1 MKEYAKIM
9 NDIERRIDD
18 GEIRGGQRLPSIRQ
32 LAEHYSC
39 SKSTIIRAYS
49 ELEKRHL
56 VYSIPQ
62 SGYYVVL
69 KKVELEPSAG
79 HSVIDFSSAAPDPN
93 LFPYLDF
100 QHCLNKAIDMYRS
113 HLFTYGTPQ
122 GLPSLLNVL
131 SKHLTNH
138 QVFTSPEYIMI
149 TSGVQ
154 QALAIL
160 STMPFPS
167 GKRTVLLEQ
176 PSYHLM
182 IQLLGSYGI
191 PAKGIARSESGIDLY
206 ELEHLFRTGNIKMF
220 YTIPRFHN
228 PLGTSYSEKT
238 KKAIGELA
246 KRYDV
251 YVVEDDYLAD
261 METDTKSDPIFAY
274 GSSHVIYLKSYAKI
288 LFPGLRLGVAV
299 LPPALL
305 DTFSMHKRLSDIDSS
320 MLSQAALEIYIQSGM
335 FERRKQKIKT
345 TYYNRMQKLIHALDT
360 FNDTDDIH
368 HAQISSGVHTHIVLP
383 EQLYVPSLIN
393 RLSKK
398 GIILKE
404 IEPSYLPSFAHKQSM
419 LKLSIT
425 KVVEDQIEE
434 GIRTLFAEIK
444 KTRRLS

>member
-1 MKEYAKIM
+1 MKEYTKVM
-9 NDIERRIDD
+9 NEIERQIED
-18 GEIRGGQRLPSIRQ
+18 GVFRGGQKLPSIRQ
-32 LAEHYSC
+32 LSERYSC

-69 KKVELEPSAG
+69 KKVDSEQTAG
-79 HSVIDFSSAAPDPN
+79 HSVIDFSSAAPDPE

-131 SKHLTNH
+131 CKHLANH
-138 QVFTSPEYIMI
+138 QVFTSPEHIMI

-160 STMPFPS
+160 TTMPFPS
-167 GKRTVLLEQ
+167 GKQTVLLEQ

-182 IQLLGSYGI
+182 IQLMECYNI
-191 PAKGIARSESGIDLY
+191 PVKGITRSESGIDLN
-206 ELEHLFRTGNIKMF
+206 ELEQLFRTGDIKMF

-251 YVVEDDYLAD
+251 YIVEDDYLSD
-261 METDTKSDPIFAY
+261 METDTKSDPIYAY
-274 GSSHVIYLKSYAKI
+274 DSSHVIYLKSYSKI
-288 LFPGLRLGVAV
+288 LFPGLRVGVAV
-299 LPPALL
+299 LPPALRE
-305 DTFSMHKRLSDIDSS
+305 TFSVHKRLSDIDSS
-320 MLSQAALEIYIQSGM
+320 MLSQAALEIYIQNGM

-345 TYYNRMQKLIHALDT
+345 TYHNRMLKLNHALDT
-360 FNDTDDIH
+360 FNDTEDIH
-368 HAQISSGVHTHIVLP
+368 HARIRSGVHTHLLLP
-383 EQLYVPSLIN
+383 ETLHVPTLLK
-393 RLSKK
+393 RLSKQR
-398 GIILKE
+398 IILKE
-404 IEPSYLPSFAHKQSM
+404 IEPSYLPSFEKQQSM

-425 KVVEDQIEE
+425 KVAMDQIEE
-434 GIRTLFAEIK
+434 GISTLFTEINK
-444 KTRRLS
+444 MRRLS